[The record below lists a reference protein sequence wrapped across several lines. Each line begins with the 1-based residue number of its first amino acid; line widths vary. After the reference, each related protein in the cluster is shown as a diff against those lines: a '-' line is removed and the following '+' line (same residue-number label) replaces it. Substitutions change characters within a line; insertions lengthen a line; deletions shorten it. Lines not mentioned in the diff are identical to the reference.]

1 MIGRWMDARRWMNGW
16 MNGWMR
22 ASTRPRSFE
31 RESTAVGGVARRV
44 AMTLWTL
51 TQSALLAV
59 NAVAVLNERRFL
71 APRGLT
77 MRDVRE
83 GGTTSPTSAKGQM
96 VGLINAASYLRVP
109 LVVLNS
115 IVIFV
120 KVVFG

>member
-1 MIGRWMDARRWMNGW
+1 
-16 MNGWMR
+16 MR
-22 ASTRPRSFE
+22 ASTRPRSFA
-31 RESTAVGGVARRV
+31 RESPAVGGVARRV
-44 AMTLWTL
+44 ALTRWTL

-59 NAVAVLNERRFL
+59 NAVAVLNDRRFL

>member
-1 MIGRWMDARRWMNGW
+1 MDEWMDEWMDARVDSTSIVRTGVD
-16 MNGWMR
+16 GGRRRRVSRRDDAVDADPER
-22 ASTRPRSFE
+22 ALGGE
-31 RESTAVGGVARRV
+31 RGGGVGWA
-44 AMTLWTL
+44 TI
-51 TQSALLAV
+51 
-59 NAVAVLNERRFL
+59 L

>member
-1 MIGRWMDARRWMNGW
+1 
-16 MNGWMR
+16 
-22 ASTRPRSFE
+22 
-31 RESTAVGGVARRV
+31 
-44 AMTLWTL
+44 MTLWTL
-51 TQSALLAV
+51 TQSALLTV
-59 NAVAVLNERRFL
+59 NAVAVLNEQRFL

-77 MRDVRE
+77 VRDVRE

>member
-1 MIGRWMDARRWMNGW
+1 
-16 MNGWMR
+16 
-22 ASTRPRSFE
+22 
-31 RESTAVGGVARRV
+31 
-44 AMTLWTL
+44 MTLWTL
-51 TQSALLAV
+51 PQSALLAG
-59 NAVAVLNERRFL
+59 NAGAVLNERRFL

-77 MRDVRE
+77 VRDVRE

-115 IVIFV
+115 IVFFV

>member
-1 MIGRWMDARRWMNGW
+1 MDGWMD
-16 MNGWMR
+16 GWMR
-22 ASTRPRSFE
+22 ASTRPRTFE

>member
-1 MIGRWMDARRWMNGW
+1 
-16 MNGWMR
+16 
-22 ASTRPRSFE
+22 
-31 RESTAVGGVARRV
+31 
-44 AMTLWTL
+44 MTLWTL

-59 NAVAVLNERRFL
+59 NAVAVLNEQRFL

-96 VGLINAASYLRVP
+96 VGLINATSYLRVP

-115 IVIFV
+115 IVIFRAV
-120 KVVFG
+120 SFSCSRGCETMQRPRCATSDAST

>member
-1 MIGRWMDARRWMNGW
+1 
-16 MNGWMR
+16 
-22 ASTRPRSFE
+22 
-31 RESTAVGGVARRV
+31 
-44 AMTLWTL
+44 
-51 TQSALLAV
+51 
-59 NAVAVLNERRFL
+59 
-71 APRGLT
+71 